1 MTAGITLANLSGSGL
16 DAIAMSLGQDEMAF
30 DAATGS
36 ALQGWSP
43 WFQADSS
50 SSTAAVARFGGPSA
64 PLSVIEGGDST
75 AGLAWG
81 LQYQN
86 GGHIR
91 IISNQGN
98 GGQHGAGGL
107 ICSYDTYANGGQ
119 IVESSPAVGNFRA
132 NNYIGIASGM
142 GYFSS
147 YSGPTNRIVVINR
160 RCGLVW
166 QRTTDF
172 ETSSPILA
180 DVNGDGKLDVIVGT
194 QAVSQFGGSTSR
206 GSVYAFD
213 GSTGAQLWRVTTGS
227 VVGAPVAADL
237 TGKGYADVVVTSAD
251 AGPST
256 GGLQII
262 DGKTG
267 TKVWSEQG
275 IVGQNSPLV
284 TADPNGTIGITI
296 AGYVGEL
303 GGSGACHQSF
313 CLASTVAHYVIP
325 GSSAQWLSHSKT
337 SWLQFHHDA
346 QLSGNTAGP
355 NG

>member
-1 MTAGITLANLSGSGL
+1 M
-16 DAIAMSLGQDEMAF
+16 
-30 DAATGS
+30 
-36 ALQGWSP
+36 
-43 WFQADSS
+43 
-50 SSTAAVARFGGPSA
+50 
-64 PLSVIEGGDST
+64 
-75 AGLAWG
+75 
-81 LQYQN
+81 QYQN

-91 IISNQGN
+91 IISNLGN

-119 IVESSPAVGNFRA
+119 IVESSPAVGNFLA
-132 NNYIGIASGM
+132 NNYVGIASGM
-142 GYFSS
+142 GYFSP
-147 YSGPTNRIVVINR
+147 YPGPPNRIVVINR
-160 RCGLVW
+160 HCGVVW
-166 QRTTDF
+166 QRATDF

-180 DVNGDGKLDVIVGT
+180 DVNGDGRLDVIVGT

-213 GSTGAQLWRVTTGS
+213 GSTGTLLWRVATGS

-251 AGPST
+251 AGPTT

-284 TADPNGTIGITI
+284 TADPDGTIGITI

-303 GGSGACHQSF
+303 RGSGACQQSF
-313 CLASTVAHYVIP
+313 CLASTVAHYTIP
-325 GSSAQWLSHSKT
+325 GSSAQWLSRAAT
-337 SWLQFHHDA
+337 SWLQFHHDP
-346 QLSGNTAGP
+346 QLSGNMAGP